1 MPRWNNFHEVR
12 VSLIEAYRHIEPLEE
27 LEPVEGS
34 TLQKTRSIL
43 RNIQRRQHL
52 ARINEWKEYYKIGQ
66 LWEEE
71 VEHVWNRRD
80 REICH
85 RALKGA
91 LPTYSAKI
99 AERIYQLFKHKPAAL
114 EHF

>member
-1 MPRWNNFHEVR
+1 
-12 VSLIEAYRHIEPLEE
+12 
-27 LEPVEGS
+27 
-34 TLQKTRSIL
+34 
-43 RNIQRRQHL
+43 L

-114 EHF
+114 EHFRCTTHQLDRLTQPEVKELEEEVKQLQRDFSELEHYLEV